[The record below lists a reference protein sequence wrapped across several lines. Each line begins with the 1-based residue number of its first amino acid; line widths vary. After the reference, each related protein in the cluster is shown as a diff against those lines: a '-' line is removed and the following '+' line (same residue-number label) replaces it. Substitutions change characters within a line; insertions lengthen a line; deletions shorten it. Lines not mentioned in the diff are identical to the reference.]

1 VPLGPDVDAHVIAR
15 GTPGFSGADLANLV
29 NEAALLA
36 ARRNKRLVTMSEFEE
51 AKDKVMMGSERKS
64 MVMSDDE
71 KLLTAFHEAGHALCA
86 VHMPASDPIHKATII
101 PRGRALGMVMRLP
114 EADRVS
120 LSVEKLKADLVVA
133 MGGRVAEELVFGKE
147 KVTTGASNDIKQA
160 TNMAKHMVMEWGMS
174 EKLGPIA
181 YSENEQEVF
190 LGHSVT
196 QTQSNSEDTVKAID
210 DEVRKIIDVAYEG
223 ATKILTEFRDQLDII
238 GNGLIEFETLNGD
251 EIDELIKGNPPQRG
265 GPAGGEGSRRSSVPT
280 AGHKKDSSDGAGVE
294 PEPQPGE

>member
-1 VPLGPDVDAHVIAR
+1 M
-15 GTPGFSGADLANLV
+15 
-29 NEAALLA
+29 E
-36 ARRNKRLVTMSEFEE
+36 
-51 AKDKVMMGSERKS
+51 
-64 MVMSDDE
+64 
-71 KLLTAFHEAGHALCA
+71 
-86 VHMPASDPIHKATII
+86 ASDPIHKATII

-133 MGGRVAEELVFGKE
+133 MGGRVAEELVFGPD

-174 EKLGPIA
+174 DKLGPIA

-196 QTQSNSEDTVKAID
+196 QTQNNSEETARIID
-210 DEVRKIIDVAYEG
+210 SEVREIVETAYTE
-223 ATKILTEFRDQLDII
+223 ATRILKDFRDQLDII
-238 GNGLIEFETLNGD
+238 GEGLIEYETLNGD
-251 EIDELIKGNPPQRG
+251 EIKELIDGNPPKRG
-265 GPAGGEGSRRSSVPT
+265 GTPSGGDGGRRSSIPT
-280 AGHKKDSSDGAGVE
+280 AGHKKDSSDDSGVE